1 MYKLKSEKANYGIN
15 IPINAN
21 EITAD
26 ILKTLTE
33 NIQLSKNYAIL
44 ALRYKVK
51 PFGLIMGAKS
61 QKSNVLVSVV
71 PLLAKVNGEING
83 NIGDRVSI
91 TSTDLQM
98 ALHISSV
105 SVLSPDTV
113 KNYIIA
119 DDALNK
125 SVINKTAFADAEF
138 IYLLE
143 FKIVS
148 LNAIKAIIVD
158 KVKDDPFVV

>member
-1 MYKLKSEKANYGIN
+1 MYQLKSEKANYGIN
-15 IPINAN
+15 IPTNPN

-33 NIQLSKNYAIL
+33 NIQLSKNYVIL

-51 PFGLIMGAKS
+51 PFDLIMGAKS

-83 NIGDRVSI
+83 NVGDRVSI

-98 ALHISSV
+98 ALHVSSV

>member
-1 MYKLKSEKANYGIN
+1 MYQLKSEKANYGIN
-15 IPINAN
+15 IPTNPNEINA
-21 EITAD
+21 D
-26 ILKTLTE
+26 VLKTLTE

-51 PFGLIMGAKS
+51 PFDLIMGAKS